1 MNELTVTEL
10 PLYQVE
16 GELRIHDLDLA
27 KRLGFERPVKIRELI
42 ARNAEKLKQFSI
54 LPTVGKIHE
63 GAGRPTQEYYLN
75 QKQAVFVCMKSET
88 DRAFDVQAD
97 IVRVYDAH
105 LKGQAQQLPDFNDPI
120 AMARAWADSRERELL
135 AEAKSR
141 ALVQQLETEQPYIE
155 LAHSITGSSTMYV
168 RDWIALMKEDHNV
181 TLKEKAV
188 REFLHEQGYWYWTQT
203 PPRETRAYSTY
214 DHLFKLEAELIN
226 GYPRQVLKITG
237 DGVLVLTPIV
247 IAHFD
252 TKRLKSKSKT

>member
-105 LKGQAQQLPDFNDPI
+105 LNGQAQQLPDFNDPI

-141 ALVQQLETEQPYIE
+141 ALSNDNALLNTIIDNEFGYC
-155 LAHSITGSSTMYV
+155 SILRAAIHLGIS
-168 RDWIALMKEDHNV
+168 
-181 TLKEKAV
+181 EKAFKWQLLKKATLAAGLEIKRV
-188 REFLHEQGYWYWTQT
+188 PSPRYDYQNLYPIKIFEQVYPQYDFSGLQ
-203 PPRETRAYSTY
+203 PEAVANRAV
-214 DHLFKLEAELIN
+214 KLL
-226 GYPRQVLKITG
+226 GGQVM
-237 DGVLVLTPIV
+237 V
-247 IAHFD
+247 AH
-252 TKRLKSKSKT
+252 

>member
-1 MNELTVTEL
+1 
-10 PLYQVE
+10 
-16 GELRIHDLDLA
+16 
-27 KRLGFERPVKIRELI
+27 
-42 ARNAEKLKQFSI
+42 
-54 LPTVGKIHE
+54 
-63 GAGRPTQEYYLN
+63 
-75 QKQAVFVCMKSET
+75 
-88 DRAFDVQAD
+88 
-97 IVRVYDAH
+97 
-105 LKGQAQQLPDFNDPI
+105 
-120 AMARAWADSRERELL
+120 MARAWADSRERELL